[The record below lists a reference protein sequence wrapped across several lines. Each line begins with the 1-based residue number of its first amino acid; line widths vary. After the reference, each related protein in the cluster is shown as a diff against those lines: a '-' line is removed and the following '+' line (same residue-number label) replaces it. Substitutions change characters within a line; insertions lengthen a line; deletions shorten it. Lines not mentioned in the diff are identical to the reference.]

1 MVSNL
6 RIAERKGSAMRGVF
20 AVVLLMTVL
29 AGCAT
34 APSQVTNA
42 CAIFEQRNGLFNNWR
57 RDARAA
63 ERESGV
69 PVPVMMATIYTE
81 SAFRP
86 YARPPRTKLFGFIP
100 WTRQSTAYGYAQALD
115 GTWEVYKRE
124 TGRWSASRT
133 DFTDAIHFV
142 GWYHAKSR
150 RENGIALNDPY
161 NLYLA
166 YYSGH
171 AGYAKGSWRNN
182 SAVQKAARRSANM
195 ALRYEAQLQQ
205 CGYR

>member
-1 MVSNL
+1 
-6 RIAERKGSAMRGVF
+6 MRGVF
-20 AVVLLMTVL
+20 AVVFLMLVL

-42 CAIFEQRNGLFNNWR
+42 CAIFEQRNGIFNNWR
-57 RDARAA
+57 RDAKAA
-63 ERESGV
+63 EREFGV

-86 YARPPRTKLFGFIP
+86 YARPPRTKLLGFIP
-100 WTRQSTAYGYAQALD
+100 WTRQSSAYGYAQALD
-115 GTWEVYKRE
+115 GTWSVYQRE

-150 RENGIALNDPY
+150 RENGISLNDPY

-166 YYSGH
+166 YYSGPT
-171 AGYAKGSWRNN
+171 GYRRGDWRNN
-182 SAVQKAARRSANM
+182 G
-195 ALRYEAQLQQ
+195 QLQQ
-205 CGYR
+205 TAQKFARMAGTYQQQLQGCD

>member
-1 MVSNL
+1 
-6 RIAERKGSAMRGVF
+6 MRGVF

-63 ERESGV
+63 EREFGV

-161 NLYLA
+161 HLYLA